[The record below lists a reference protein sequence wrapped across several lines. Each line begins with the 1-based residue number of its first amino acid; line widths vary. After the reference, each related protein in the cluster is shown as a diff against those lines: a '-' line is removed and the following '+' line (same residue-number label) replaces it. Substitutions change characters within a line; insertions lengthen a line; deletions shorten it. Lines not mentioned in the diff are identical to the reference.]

1 MFIFHRKKKFKTQPP
16 KENNPIDKTNNFLEA
31 TERFLKTTAGAIT
44 SVTLLL
50 GATTSLGV
58 AVGAQIPKTCANRHF
73 TDTPKQTI
81 PHTIHTADASV
92 NMKINVYENGDI
104 LTEYGTKTEWL
115 CFPEVKIVRI
125 ASSLTDF
132 LIPQA
137 VAQTTVPN
145 VRAKTTYIQEQALS
159 PNDSRII
166 EQTRIYSDGTVE
178 KMWINRRTG
187 TIIDKKVSTTTITPE
202 LRERL
207 NRGAEIEETI
217 IIDVR

>member
-1 MFIFHRKKKFKTQPP
+1 M
-16 KENNPIDKTNNFLEA
+16 
-31 TERFLKTTAGAIT
+31 
-44 SVTLLL
+44 
-50 GATTSLGV
+50 
-58 AVGAQIPKTCANRHF
+58 
-73 TDTPKQTI
+73 PKQTI
-81 PHTIHTADASV
+81 PHQIHTADASV
-92 NMKINVYENGDI
+92 NMKINVYEDGDI
-104 LTEYGTKTEWL
+104 LTEYGTKMEWL
-115 CFPEVKIVRI
+115 CFPKVKIVRI
-125 ASSLTDF
+125 ANSLADF
-132 LIPQA
+132 LIPPA

-202 LRERL
+202 LQERL
-207 NRGAEIEETI
+207 NRGVEVEETI